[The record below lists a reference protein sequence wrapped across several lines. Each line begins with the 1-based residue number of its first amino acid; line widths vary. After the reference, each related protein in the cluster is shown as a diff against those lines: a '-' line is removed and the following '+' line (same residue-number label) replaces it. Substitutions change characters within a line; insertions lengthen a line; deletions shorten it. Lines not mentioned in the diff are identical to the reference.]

1 MRKVLLFF
9 TVLIVNIAP
18 AQVPASILQYTQEF
32 PMYEE
37 YDGSIY
43 LQNKFVES
51 SIIDET
57 SSGTYDSE
65 LRYNIY
71 TDAVEYKENSE
82 LFELSKN
89 PKIQARIGED
99 YFYYCQFKT
108 QRGVDREGYYI
119 LVELHDQYRIYKRYE
134 VKIKDPVKMDVYNGT
149 PEPGSIR
156 KKVNYFL
163 EENDIIVELPLDK
176 KEILTTAFSDK
187 SDELK
192 QYIKKEKIRLKKEED
207 LVRLVAKY
215 NALKNLSSSPSNRLL
230 SKY

>member
-18 AQVPASILQYTQEF
+18 AQVPSSILQYTQEF

-57 SSGTYDSE
+57 SSGTHDSE

-134 VKIKDPVKMDVYNGT
+134 VTIKDPIKMDVYNGT

-156 KKVNYFL
+156 KKVSYFL

-176 KEILTTAFSDK
+176 KEILVTAFSDK

-215 NALKNLSSSPSNRLL
+215 NALKNLSSSPSNSLL